1 MALGII
7 GKKIGMTQVF
17 DARGHLIPVT
27 VIQAGPCP
35 IIQKKTIEN
44 DGYSAIQVGFGEAG
58 RKKSSKKP
66 VQGHFQASGS
76 KPSRILRE
84 FRVDDIE
91 GYELGQEV
99 KVDIFKPA
107 ESVNISGVSKGR
119 GFTGVMKRHG
129 FSGKNASHGVHEG
142 YRHGGS
148 IGCRVPKRT
157 IKGMKMAGRMGDQRF
172 TVRNMQI
179 VMVDKHNHLLMVKGA
194 VPGWK
199 GGFVIVRKAK

>member
-35 IIQKKTIEN
+35 IIQKKTVEN
-44 DGYSAIQVGFGEAG
+44 DGYAAIQVGFGEAG
-58 RKKSSKKP
+58 KKQQKNKP
-66 VQGHFQASGS
+66 MQGHFKASGINQA
-76 KPSRILRE
+76 RILRE
-84 FRVDDIE
+84 FKVEDIDSF
-91 GYELGQEV
+91 ELGQEL
-99 KVDIFKPA
+99 KVDMFKPA
-107 ESVNISGVSKGR
+107 ESVSISGLSKGR

-157 IKGMKMAGRMGDQRF
+157 IKGMRMAGRMGNERF
-172 TVRNMQI
+172 TIRNIQI
-179 VMVDKHNHLLMVKGA
+179 VMVDRHNHLLMVKGA

>member
-35 IIQKKTIEN
+35 IVQKKNLKT
-44 DGYSAIQVGFGEAG
+44 DGYSAIQVGFDEAG
-58 RKKSSKKP
+58 RRKEKTKP
-66 VQGHFQASGS
+66 YQGHFKSSGV
-76 KPSRILRE
+76 KPAAILRE
-84 FRVDDIE
+84 FKVNE
-91 GYELGQEV
+91 TESYELGQELN
-99 KVDIFKPA
+99 VDMFKTM
-107 ESVNISGVSKGR
+107 EKVNISGVSKGR

-157 IKGMKMAGRMGDQRF
+157 IKGMKMAGRSGNQRF
-172 TVRNMQI
+172 TVRNIQVI
-179 VMVDKHNHLLMVKGA
+179 LVDKQNHLLMVKGA

-199 GGFVIVRKAK
+199 GGYVIVRKAK